1 MLSRPAFHAAEET
14 QVAIPAATRLVGGE
28 ASPRQRQ
35 STHVLLEKGTPVTD
49 FRIDPW

>member
-14 QVAIPAATRLVGGE
+14 RVEKHLHAKGK
-28 ASPRQRQ
+28 AS
-35 STHVLLEKGTPVTD
+35 HVLREKGTPATD